1 MVTWAMCRMIHMRG
15 RIKVQVR
22 SLASHFVPMLCAF
35 LLVLLSPA
43 IASAQQADVV
53 LAVGTITTDNYPGQE
68 FAGNGLGEAI
78 LYQAI
83 TMLDDGGEFAWCAGK
98 VVEWRRIDE
107 VNKEQKFQQSKY
119 ADPATAIKKL
129 GTLAPDFLIG
139 GSIKFGAG
147 KADWTIEIR
156 TNPGGELVDSFT
168 GFADDDAVL
177 DEAARITEH
186 VLDRLCPGPWTVTGG
201 GARIKV
207 SGKVAKLD
215 EAFKVVGKFPG
226 GTANFLYS
234 PTSRSGGTVDY
245 VLAGGGFS
253 GAGSGTYTIGPS
265 GDGSTLTI
273 KQTTTGCIAGVPGSC
288 KTNSEVLTLTPVSR

>member
-1 MVTWAMCRMIHMRG
+1 M
-15 RIKVQVR
+15 QVR
-22 SLASHFVPMLCAF
+22 SLASHFGPVLCAL
-35 LLVLLSPA
+35 LLVLLSST
-43 IASAQQADVV
+43 IAPAQQADVV

-68 FAGNGLGEAI
+68 SAGDGLGEVI
-78 LYQAI
+78 LHHAV
-83 TMLDDGGEFAWCAGK
+83 TMLGDGEEFAWCAGK

-107 VNKEQKFQQSKY
+107 VNKEQKFQQTKY

-129 GTLAPDFLIG
+129 GTEAPDFLIG
-139 GSIKFGAG
+139 GRITFGAG
-147 KADWTIEIR
+147 KANWTIEIE
-156 TNPGGELVDSFT
+156 TNPGGDLVDSFT
-168 GFADDDAVL
+168 GFGDDDAVL
-177 DEAARITEH
+177 DEAARIAER

-207 SGKVAKLD
+207 SGTVVKLN

-226 GTANFLYS
+226 GTANFVYS

-265 GDGSTLTI
+265 GDGSTMTI
-273 KQTTTGCIAGVPGSC
+273 KQTTTGCMDGIPGSC
-288 KTNSEVLTLTPVSR
+288 KTNNEVLTLTPISR